1 MLPNGR
7 LVCPACLKNYLPTTI
22 ARYWIS
28 YGFYLSYKIFC
39 HYRHVCRPAVQP
51 EPVPANQQVPG
62 QVAEQGLPQI
72 APSAAQSAI
81 EDDVFN
87 ITVAP
92 DTDDLVE
99 LEETPEDP
107 QVEQGNINSIVGFTY
122 WNLCF

>member
-1 MLPNGR
+1 MLSNER

-28 YGFYLSYKIFC
+28 YGFYLSYNYFF

-51 EPVPANQQVPG
+51 EPVPVNQQVPG

-72 APSAAQSAI
+72 GPSAAHSAI